1 MIDSL
6 FIIGIIAGLI
16 LAVPAWRELNKAFKK
31 EAKSEEPQEA
41 NDTDKPTKAIR
52 HRYPRKPTP
61 QDYYT
66 LFECHPIGQDILD
79 DLVSVFGGSS
89 YVRGGQDADRETCFR
104 AGRKHV
110 VDHILIQISKANQQ
124 NLNDSEVEIDD

>member
-1 MIDSL
+1 MIYVL
-6 FIIGIIAGLI
+6 IAVILI
-16 LAVPAWRELNKAFKK
+16 LVLLLGVMTWLWFKARQSKPTIQVPQA
-31 EAKSEEPQEA
+31 
-41 NDTDKPTKAIR
+41 DDMDKPTKAIR
-52 HRYPRKPTP
+52 HRYPRKPTS

-79 DLVSVFGGSS
+79 DLINIFGGAS

-124 NLNDSEVEIDD
+124 NLNDSEVKTDD